1 MLCFHQPGE
10 VVQRMVSALTPG
22 TYIRPHSHGAGRAE
36 VCIALLGA
44 AAVLT
49 FDERGNLRQRRIIRP
64 GSDLVGVEVPPGV
77 VHTLIAL
84 EPVTTLYEVHQG
96 PYDAATHKR
105 LADWAPE
112 EGTAEGTAWL
122 EAMR

>member
-1 MLCFHQPGE
+1 
-10 VVQRMVSALTPG
+10 MVNALTPG
-22 TYIRPHSHGAGRAE
+22 TYIRPHSHTGAGRSE

-49 FDERGNLRQRRIIRP
+49 FDEAGEVLERCVIRP
-64 GSDLVGVEVPPGV
+64 GSALVGVEIPPGV

-105 LADWAPE
+105 LAGWAPE
-112 EGTAEGTAWL
+112 EGTAAGAAWL
-122 EAMR
+122 EKMR